1 MSKKHKQVSTFSLEG
16 RFLSFRLEDGYKI
29 KHLRMATAAGE
40 LWIKLSK
47 EARASVNGVLAS
59 GSWIGVVGEKLV
71 DLTTGEVKYK
81 AFLINQAVPKQGSNP
96 MMDSLE
102 MPLSRQTTAE
112 KSKAQRPAKIRPATI
127 LMCQKSDCM
136 KRGGKAVCQAL
147 QDALSDRG
155 LQNQVTIKG
164 TGCMKQCKVGP
175 NLVMPDKTR
184 YTRITAREI
193 PDIIEQHFPAEM
205 RETLPPEIAPQY
217 WEPTLIS
224 T

>member
-1 MSKKHKQVSTFSLEG
+1 MSKKHKHVSTFSLEG
-16 RFLSFRLEDGYKI
+16 RFLSFILEDGYKI
-29 KHLRMATAAGE
+29 KHLCMATAEGE

-47 EARASVNGVLAS
+47 EARASVNGVLTS

-81 AFLINQAVPKQGSNP
+81 AFLINQAVPRQGSNP
-96 MMDSLE
+96 MVESLE

-112 KSKAQRPAKIRPATI
+112 KSKAQRPATI

-136 KRGGKAVCQAL
+136 KRGGKAICQAL
-147 QDALSDRG
+147 QETLSDRG

-164 TGCMKQCKVGP
+164 TGCMKQCKAGP
-175 NLVMPDKTR
+175 NLVMPNKTR
-184 YTRITAREI
+184 YSRIAASEI
-193 PDIIEQHFPAEM
+193 PKIIDQHFPTAI
-205 RETLPPEIAPQY
+205 REDLPTGIVPQY
-217 WEPTLIS
+217 SESTLIS

>member
-1 MSKKHKQVSTFSLEG
+1 MSKKHNQVSTFSLEG
-16 RFLSFRLEDGYKI
+16 RFLSFILEDGYKI
-29 KHLRMATAAGE
+29 KHLCMATAEGE

-47 EARASVNGVLAS
+47 EARASVNGVLTS
-59 GSWIGVVGEKLV
+59 GSWIGVVGEKSV

-81 AFLINQAVPKQGSNP
+81 AFLINQAVPIQGSNP
-96 MMDSLE
+96 IVESLE

-112 KSKAQRPAKIRPATI
+112 KSKTQRPATI

-147 QDALSDRG
+147 QETLSDRG
-155 LQNQVTIKG
+155 LQNQVSIKG
-164 TGCMKQCKVGP
+164 TGCMKQCKAGP

-184 YTRITAREI
+184 YSRIAASEI
-193 PDIIEQHFPAEM
+193 PNIIDQHFPPTM
-205 RETLPPEIAPQY
+205 REAILTGIAPQCS
-217 WEPTLIS
+217 ESTLIS